1 MSDSK
6 PRRRRAAAA
15 GHHGGGHHG
24 GAWKVAYAD
33 FATAMMAFF
42 LLMWILNA
50 ASKDKKQALANFFRA
65 EGPFRIAS
73 ASVGGGVVQ
82 GGSGVMKD
90 LSKFAVK
97 PSAGEAELNRARKEL
112 EEKIK
117 QSPELK
123 EYAGQV
129 TVRIAPEGLVIDMH
143 EEAQHELFA
152 VGSAKPSPGFERLL
166 AAIADTI
173 APLAFPIQIEG
184 HTDARAYGAV
194 SAAYSNWELSADR
207 ANSSRRVLESH
218 GVAALRVASV
228 VGHADRMLAA
238 PGDPFAAV
246 NRRITITLLRID
258 DGAPDEAAEGEGDEV
273 ASNTAAEP
281 AVAEAPVTNLA
292 APGDGG
298 GSDGRASSR
307 ALPLPFAPLGGAEAR
322 HP

>member
-1 MSDSK
+1 MSDAK

-82 GGSGVMKD
+82 GGAGVMKD

-97 PSAGEAELNRARKEL
+97 PNAGEAELNRARKEL

-129 TVRIAPEGLVIDMH
+129 NVRIAPEGLVIDMH
-143 EEAQHELFA
+143 EESGHELFA
-152 VGSAKPSPGFERLL
+152 VGSAKPSPGFEKLL
-166 AAIADTI
+166 AAVADTI

-184 HTDARAYGAV
+184 HTDARPYGAAN
-194 SAAYSNWELSADR
+194 AAYSNWELSADR
-207 ANSSRRVLESH
+207 ANSSRRVLEAH
-218 GVAALRVASV
+218 GVAPPRVASV

-238 PGDPFAAV
+238 PGDPLAAV
-246 NRRITITLLRID
+246 NRRITITLLRMD
-258 DGAPDEAAEGEGDEV
+258 DGEGEQDAT
-273 ASNTAAEP
+273 ASDATAANTAGAEP
-281 AVAEAPVTNLA
+281 EVAEAPVTNLA
-292 APGDGG
+292 SPSAAEPADT
-298 GSDGRASSR
+298 RASPR
-307 ALPLPFAPLGGAEAR
+307 ALPLPFAPLGIAGT
-322 HP
+322 HPP

>member
-194 SAAYSNWELSADR
+194 SAAYSNWELSANR
-207 ANSSRRVLESH
+207 ANASRREL
-218 GVAALRVASV
+218 VAGGLAEGKMVRVIGLADALP
-228 VGHADRMLAA
+228 L
-238 PGDPFAAV
+238 DPANPNGAI
-246 NRRITITLLRID
+246 NRRISIIVLNKQ
-258 DGAPDEAAEGEGDEV
+258 AEAAMRSGGKKLDVSAEDGVDAGAIRSGLV
-273 ASNTAAEP
+273 APPRP
-281 AVAEAPVTNLA
+281 ALRAP
-292 APGDGG
+292 
-298 GSDGRASSR
+298 
-307 ALPLPFAPLGGAEAR
+307 
-322 HP
+322 